1 MKIDGCGQAEV
12 LTPDELDL
20 LLDHAPC
27 MRSRALFCVMRYTGS
42 RISESLKLRWIA
54 VKDSSLIFLKQT
66 TKTKNTR
73 EVLLHNRLVN
83 ELKTYKQYW
92 IDRYKKEPTSRD
104 FLFVGRFGFS
114 EPLTRQWAH
123 KVWNKSIKG
132 AGLKE
137 GTSLH
142 TPRRSLATVMHDKGI
157 GLKTICAYT
166 GHSSTD
172 QLCSYIDV
180 GLAEKTKAL
189 DALD

>member
-27 MRSRALFCVMRYTGS
+27 MRSRALFCVMRFTGS
-42 RISESLKLRWIA
+42 RISESLKLKWIA

-66 TKTKNTR
+66 TKTKSTR

-83 ELKTYKQYW
+83 ELKTYKQFW
-92 IDRYKKEPTSRD
+92 IDRHGKEPTSRD

-142 TPRRSLATVMHDKGI
+142 TPRRSLATRMHDQGV

-166 GHSSTD
+166 GHTSTD
-172 QLCSYIDV
+172 QLCTYIDV
-180 GLAEKTKAL
+180 GLAEKTRALAAL
-189 DALD
+189 D